1 MKKSMNDNLMEIIVD
16 KDGFCHLYVNGIKR
30 HVIYIKF
37 EMNAGDMLPIL
48 ETKEYIRQR
57 ENNANDTNN

>member
-30 HVIYIKF
+30 NVIYIKF
-37 EMNAGDMLPIL
+37 EMNAEDMLPIL
-48 ETKEYIRQR
+48 ETKEYTIQR